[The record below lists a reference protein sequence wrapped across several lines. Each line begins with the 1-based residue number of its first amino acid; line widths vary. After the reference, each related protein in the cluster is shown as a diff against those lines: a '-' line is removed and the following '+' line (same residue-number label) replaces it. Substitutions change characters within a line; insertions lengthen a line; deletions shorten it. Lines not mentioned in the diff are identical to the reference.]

1 MNYDIIIFMDK
12 EAIIVEDKTF
22 ELLERMYSDINK
34 RFDVLEAKID
44 RKADK
49 TDIVRIENEHGHKL
63 DALFDGY
70 KQLTEGQEEIKS
82 QLKELS
88 SKVEKQDM
96 QITFLKGNKKAA
108 K

>member
-1 MNYDIIIFMDK
+1 MNEFRK
-12 EAIIVEDKTF
+12 ETKEDLRGLK
-22 ELLERMYSDINK
+22 N
-34 RFDVLEAKID
+34 DVIRL
-44 RKADK
+44 
-49 TDIVRIENEHGHKL
+49 ENEHGKKL

-82 QLKELS
+82 KLKVLS

>member
-1 MNYDIIIFMDK
+1 MEK
-12 EAIIVEDKTF
+12 EAIPVEDKTF
-22 ELLERMYSDINK
+22 ELLEKMYVEFSEFRNETRDELQGLKN
-34 RFDVLEAKID
+34 
-44 RKADK
+44 
-49 TDIVRIENEHGHKL
+49 DIVRIENVHGKKL

-70 KQLTEGQEEIKS
+70 KQLTEGQDEIKS

-96 QITFLKGNKKAA
+96 QITVLKGNKKTA

>member
-1 MNYDIIIFMDK
+1 MIEN
-12 EAIIVEDKTF
+12 KTF
-22 ELLERMYSDINK
+22 ELPEKMYVEFSEFRKETREELQGLKNDI
-34 RFDVLEAKID
+34 I
-44 RKADK
+44 
-49 TDIVRIENEHGHKL
+49 RIENRHGKKL

-88 SKVEKQDM
+88 SRVEKQDI
-96 QITFLKGNKKAA
+96 QITVLKGDKKAA

>member
-1 MNYDIIIFMDK
+1 M
-12 EAIIVEDKTF
+12 EDKTF
-22 ELLERMYSDINK
+22 ELMTRMYSEFSEFRKETNK
-34 RFDVLEAKID
+34 RFDTVDCHIIRL
-44 RKADK
+44 
-49 TDIVRIENEHGHKL
+49 ENEHSKRL

-82 QLKELS
+82 QLQELS